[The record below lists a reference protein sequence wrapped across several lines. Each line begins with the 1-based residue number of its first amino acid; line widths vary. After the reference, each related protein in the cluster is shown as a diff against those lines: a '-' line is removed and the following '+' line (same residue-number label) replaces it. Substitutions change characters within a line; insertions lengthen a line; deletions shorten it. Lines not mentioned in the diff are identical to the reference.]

1 MSSTIDRTKQHII
14 QTFFEMMADIGFEQI
29 RVSNLAKKAGINRG
43 TFYHHFVDKY
53 EILEEIEGEIYNQFR
68 LLMDKHVCFNHK
80 TLKGKPSANEIQHLF
95 QNTFLQIMLFL
106 YERKDIATILV
117 GKNGRPQFIE
127 KLESLYCETVRR
139 NIGAESQSDDYRTH
153 YLQEFVF
160 SGVISVIKCWLRN
173 GAKETP
179 EEVAKLLAVNLTT
192 APIKIFGDDFSV

>member
-1 MSSTIDRTKQHII
+1 MSSTVDRTKQHII
-14 QTFFEMMADIGFEQI
+14 QIFFEMMANVGFEQI

-53 EILEEIEGEIYNQFR
+53 EILEEVEGDIYNQFK
-68 LLMDKHVCFNHK
+68 LLMDEHVCLNHEK
-80 TLKGKPSANEIQHLF
+80 LREEVGGNGIQDLF
-95 QNTFLQIMLFL
+95 QNTFLQIMQFL
-106 YERKDIATILV
+106 YERKEIATILV

-127 KLESLYCETVRR
+127 KLESLYCETVRQ
-139 NIGAESQSDDYRTH
+139 NIGIESQIDDYRTH

>member
-1 MSSTIDRTKQHII
+1 MSNTVDRTKQHII
-14 QTFFEMMADIGFEQI
+14 QTFFEMMAEVGFEQI

-53 EILEEIEGEIYNQFR
+53 EILEEIEDEIFNQFK
-68 LLMDKHVCFNHK
+68 LLMDKHVCLNHERVRNG
-80 TLKGKPSANEIQHLF
+80 TVGNEIQHLF
-95 QNTFLQIMLFL
+95 QNTFLQVMQFL
-106 YERKDIATILV
+106 YERKEIATILV

-127 KLESLYCETVRR
+127 KLEGLYCETVRR
-139 NIGAESQSDDYRTH
+139 NIGAKPPSEDYQTH

-179 EEVAKLLAVNLTT
+179 DEVAKLLAVNLTT
-192 APIKIFGDDFSV
+192 VPIKIFGNGFSV